1 MRNAFAAVCLSLAA
15 ASTLAQ
21 TPAST
26 DKDREIAL
34 LKRQVATLQAQVK
47 TLRADQSGRA
57 SMQEQMAA
65 MQKHVAA
72 LDRAVKGL
80 QANSILDLNGYLTL
94 DLTSGYP
101 TALFRGLNVQVVN
114 GTGNTQ
120 TANGVGNLIV
130 GYNRPRTA
138 SAVCSIGALTTDTEC
153 NAQGGVWS
161 ANHKS
166 GSHNIVGGDFN
177 AYSMWGGLVMG
188 IENVIN
194 APYASVTAGSSNV
207 ASGDLASVT
216 GGSFNTSNAMY
227 GSVSGGLSNMAAA
240 PFSSVS
246 GGSVRKTERSY
257 NWKAGNLSQEQ

>member
-1 MRNAFAAVCLSLAA
+1 MRNALAAVCLGLAA
-15 ASTLAQ
+15 ASALAQ
-21 TPAST
+21 SPAST
-26 DKDREIAL
+26 DKDREIAT
-34 LKRQVATLQAQVK
+34 LKRQVAALQAQVK
-47 TLRADQSGRA
+47 ALRGDQPGR
-57 SMQEQMAA
+57 SSLQEQVAA
-65 MQKHVAA
+65 VQKQVAA

-94 DLTSGYP
+94 DLSSGYP

-130 GYNRPRTA
+130 GYNRQRTGTP
-138 SAVCSIGALTTDTEC
+138 VCSIGALATDAEC
-153 NAQGGVWS
+153 IAQGGVWN

-188 IENVIN
+188 IENVVN

-207 ASGDLASVT
+207 ASGDLSSVA

-227 GSVSGGLSNMAAA
+227 GSVGGGLSNVAGA
-240 PFSSVS
+240 PFSSIS
-246 GGSVRKTERSY
+246 GGSTRKTERSY
-257 NWKAGNLSQEQ
+257 NWKAGNLFQEQ